1 MSGSE
6 TQSVYVVDDDPVVLD
21 AIAELLQSVELNTH
35 TYASAQQFFDAYN
48 DDMSGCL
55 LLDIRMPDMNG
66 MELQKRLSDIN
77 AKLPIIFISGH
88 ADVSLAVRAMR
99 EGAFDLIEKPFRD
112 NDLLECIYGALKK
125 DKEARAGQA
134 GQAEIKKRLATLTNR
149 EREIYDLVV
158 AGKANKVM
166 AIELGVSQR
175 TVEIHRARVFK
186 KMAVRSLAELVR
198 MNTLLDS

>member
-1 MSGSE
+1 MSVSE
-6 TQSVYVVDDDPVVLD
+6 TQIVYVVDDDPVVLD
-21 AIAELLQSVELNTH
+21 AISELLQSVELNTEIF
-35 TYASAQQFFDAYN
+35 ASAKQFFDAYH
-48 DDMSGCL
+48 DGMSGCL
-55 LLDIRMPDMNG
+55 LLDIRMPEMNG
-66 MELQKRLSDIN
+66 LELQKNLGDIQ

-99 EGAFDLIEKPFRD
+99 EGAFDLIEKPFSD
-112 NDLLECIYGALKK
+112 NDLLECIYSALKK
-125 DKEARAGQA
+125 DKEARAGQI
-134 GQAEIKKRLATLTNR
+134 GQADIQKRLATLTNR

-198 MNTLLDS
+198 INTQMNS

>member
-66 MELQKRLSDIN
+66 MELQKRLSGIN

-198 MNTLLDS
+198 MNTMLDS

>member
-66 MELQKRLSDIN
+66 MELQKRLSGIN

-99 EGAFDLIEKPFRD
+99 EGADP
-112 NDLLECIYGALKK
+112 
-125 DKEARAGQA
+125 
-134 GQAEIKKRLATLTNR
+134 
-149 EREIYDLVV
+149 
-158 AGKANKVM
+158 
-166 AIELGVSQR
+166 
-175 TVEIHRARVFK
+175 VF
-186 KMAVRSLAELVR
+186 
-198 MNTLLDS
+198 

>member
-55 LLDIRMPDMNG
+55 LLDIRMPEMNG

-134 GQAEIKKRLATLTNR
+134 GQAEIKERLATLTNR